1 MYHRQSGSAGLEVDL
16 AQAGPIP
23 LKARFAC
30 RPGELL
36 ALVGP
41 SGSGKSTLLRAI
53 AGLYTPASGT
63 VRCGW

>member
-1 MYHRQSGSAGLEVDL
+1 MHHPQGGHTGLEVDL

-41 SGSGKSTLLRAI
+41 SGSGKST
-53 AGLYTPASGT
+53 
-63 VRCGW
+63 